1 MLTMFVKSDI
11 RKVTIALERVFYQD
25 VYLELGRAGF
35 VHLFRM
41 QDSDA
46 SGVLHEQFREE
57 ETSSREILSGID
69 TALNA
74 LNIRPGGEGRA
85 EKMRDPAKDAAYV
98 SRTKSTIERV
108 LRLRSRL
115 QDSLDTTAR
124 RISYRQVLKSM
135 GVDPGMISTARLITM
150 VFGHVEDSDWD
161 PPSGENF
168 VLEKKGRYVLGTAL
182 PRDAASMLVFLK
194 TRGFTD
200 LSDEVSGDTADDL
213 EHRKEMLEKRRRSL
227 DAYIKDLREKM
238 IPVLMNMHSA
248 YRGYEEI
255 LDALKMSAFS
265 SRVMFITGWMD
276 IAEKNRLYELLQG
289 ICGDRF
295 MAVISETRDPQAP
308 VRLRNIG
315 LLKPFELLVE
325 AIGTPANSEIDPTA
339 LTAVT
344 FVLMFGL
351 MFGDLGQ
358 GLVLA
363 LCGVLLRWLAG
374 NRGGRNSKLSQAG
387 GILIACGLCAALCG
401 VLYGSVFSSEH
412 IIPAVWF
419 HPMEN
424 IMHLFSITILMGVFI
439 IITGLCVNIIN
450 SFLASRYT
458 QALFEEKGLAVL
470 IPYTAIVFFSMRYLW
485 TATGPKAWEVFIL
498 IAVPFVVFCLR
509 GILGHV
515 IFKKPRP
522 RSMTEYAIETV
533 VEIMEIGISMLAN
546 TVSFIRVGAFALSHA
561 GLSIVTYTLAGM
573 VDPAMRSAGAITIII
588 TGNIFIIGLE
598 GLVCAIQSMRLEYY
612 EFFSK
617 FFKGD
622 GVAFSPFSL
631 KAKTSEV

>member
-1 MLTMFVKSDI
+1 MVAMFVKSDI
-11 RKVTIALERVFYQD
+11 RKVTIALERIFYQD

-41 QDSDA
+41 EESEA
-46 SGVLHEQFREE
+46 SGVLHEQYREE
-57 ETSSREILSGID
+57 ETSSREILSGIE

-74 LNIRPGGEGRA
+74 LNIRPGKEGLA
-85 EKMRDPAKDAAYV
+85 LKMLDPAGDAAYV
-98 SRTKSTIERV
+98 SRTRSTIERV
-108 LRLRSRL
+108 LRLRTSL
-115 QDSLDTTAR
+115 QESLDATLR
-124 RISYRQVLKSM
+124 RISYRQILKNM
-135 GVDPGMISTARLITM
+135 GVDPGKLSTARLITM
-150 VFGHVEDSDWD
+150 VFGRVEDTDWEM
-161 PPSGENF
+161 PSGEDF
-168 VLEKKGRYVLGTAL
+168 VLEKKGRYVLGTAR
-182 PRDAASMLVFLK
+182 PRDAGSMLAFLNHH
-194 TRGFTD
+194 GFTD
-200 LSDEVSGDTADDL
+200 LSDDVRKHTADGS
-213 EHRKEMLEKRRRSL
+213 EHRKEMLEQRIRSL
-227 DAYIKDLREKM
+227 DAYIEDLREKM
-238 IPVLMNMHSA
+238 IPVLINMHSA
-248 YRGYEEI
+248 YRGYEEV
-255 LDALKMSAFS
+255 LGALKMSAFS
-265 SRVMFITGWMD
+265 SRAMFITGWMD
-276 IAEKNRLYELLQG
+276 VADKDRLYTLLQG

-295 MAVISETRDPQAP
+295 MVTISDTRDPQAP
-308 VRLRNIG
+308 VRLRNMR

-358 GLVLA
+358 GLVLF
-363 LCGVLLRWLAG
+363 LCGVLLRWIALK
-374 NRGGRNSKLSQAG
+374 RGGRDSKLSQAG

-424 IMHLFSITILMGVFI
+424 IMRLFSITILMGVFI
-439 IITGLCVNIIN
+439 IVTGLCVNIIN
-450 SFLASRYT
+450 NFLASRYT

-470 IPYTAIVFFSMRYLW
+470 IPYTAIVFFSMRYLQ
-485 TATGPKAWEVFIL
+485 TGEGPKVSEVSVL

-515 IFKKPRP
+515 LFRKPRP
-522 RSMTEYAIETV
+522 QSMTEYAIETF

-573 VDPAMRSAGAITIII
+573 VDPAMKSAGAIAIII

-622 GVAFSPFSL
+622 GVAFSPFTL